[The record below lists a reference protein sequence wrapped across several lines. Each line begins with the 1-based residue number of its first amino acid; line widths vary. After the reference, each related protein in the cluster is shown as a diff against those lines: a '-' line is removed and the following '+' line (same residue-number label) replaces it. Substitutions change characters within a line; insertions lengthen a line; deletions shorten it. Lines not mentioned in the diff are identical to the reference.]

1 MPFGVTNA
9 PAVFQQLM
17 QRVLAAWLA
26 TSDFVSVYLDDVIVF
41 SETLEDHIAHLKA
54 VFDGLRSAGPM
65 LKCKIVHDEVEYL
78 GHVVTPRGLQSN
90 HRSLNVVRHFPRPTN
105 LKQLR

>member
-54 VFDGLRSAGPM
+54 VFDRFRSAGLM
-65 LKCKIVHDEVEYL
+65 LNPGKCKIVHDEVEYL
-78 GHVVTPRGLQSN
+78 GHVVTPQGLQPN
-90 HRSLNVVRHFPRPTN
+90 CRNLNAVRHFP
-105 LKQLR
+105 